1 MPVQWAGL
9 APPLLVDVR
18 RDAGLPL
25 RAQLEG
31 GSARRD
37 PLGPPPGR
45 RAAAV
50 LPRAR
55 PPAGALPR
63 ARAGV
68 LRPAAGRGLPH
79 QRRRVGHAGGGG
91 RGIASAAPAAQS
103 SHGPTPLRHPTATA
117 DRLRLRRAR
126 PRRVPPR
133 GLGVGGARGLPHGR
147 GRRTSTTATPAA
159 TRGCARCWRATRAG
173 CARRSPTATAC
184 VVCSGF
190 AQGATLVLRTL
201 ARAGYRRI
209 ALENPGNG
217 DPARSASSRAA
228 LRIGGE
234 LHHVPV
240 DEHGVDVD
248 ALAASGAQ
256 VVVVTP
262 AHQSPTGVVLTAE
275 RRHALVAWARDTDGF
290 VVEDDYDSEFRYDRD
305 PVGVLQGLAPER
317 VFTVG
322 TVSKSLAPTI
332 RVGWVLA
339 PPAFA
344 AALAEEKHLAD
355 RGTPGLDQ
363 ARARPPGG
371 VRPLRP
377 PPAPDAGPLRP
388 APHRAGRRARP
399 ARPRRCGSPGWP
411 PGSTPWR
418 TCRTGSTSRT
428 SSPRR
433 PERGV
438 GLYGMS
444 ALPRGRRHH
453 PAAARARVR
462 QPRRPGGGR
471 GHRHGRRPPEP
482 RDDRT
487 DGHDAAAAASQSSG
501 TPSRPSPVRPASVST
516 TTRRLPVRRIHPMA
530 NRRSVSAVPSGPAR
544 WWRCSDQSRQ

>member
-25 RAQLEG
+25 RAQLEAG
-31 GSARRD
+31 LRDAIRSGRLPVGERLPSSRELARQLGLSRGLVQECYGQLQAEGYLTSVVGSGTRVAAGSA
-37 PLGPPPGR
+37 
-45 RAAAV
+45 
-50 LPRAR
+50 
-55 PPAGALPR
+55 
-63 ARAGV
+63 
-68 LRPAAGRGLPH
+68 
-79 QRRRVGHAGGGG
+79 
-91 RGIASAAPAAQS
+91 ASATPAAPAAPARQPQPAT
-103 SHGPTPLRHPTATA
+103 PTPAPT
-117 DRLRLRRAR
+117 R
-126 PRRVPPR
+126 PRPRIDFASGVPDLSAFPR
-133 GLGVGGARGLPHGR
+133 EDWAWAVREACRTVAW
-147 GRRTSTTATPAA
+147 RTSTTATPAA
-159 TRGCARCWRATRAG
+159 TRACARCWRATRAG
-173 CARRSPTATAC
+173 CARRSPTASD
-184 VVCSGF
+184 VLVCSGF

-234 LHHVPV
+234 LLHVPV
-240 DEHGVDVD
+240 DGHGVDVD

-275 RRHALVAWARDTDGF
+275 RRHALVAWARATGGF

-344 AALAEEKHLAD
+344 TALAEEKLLAD

-363 ARARPPGG
+363 AALAIWWSPAASTATCAGCGPATPGAAPRWSTRSPGTPPQ
-371 VRPLRP
+371 
-377 PPAPDAGPLRP
+377 
-388 APHRAGRRARP
+388 
-399 ARPRRCGSPGWP
+399 CGSPGWP

-418 TCRTGSTSRT
+418 TCRTGLTSRA

-433 PERGV
+433 PGA
-438 GLYGMS
+438 GS
-444 ALPRGRRHH
+444 A
-453 PAAARARVR
+453 
-462 QPRRPGGGR
+462 
-471 GHRHGRRPPEP
+471 
-482 RDDRT
+482 
-487 DGHDAAAAASQSSG
+487 
-501 TPSRPSPVRPASVST
+501 ST
-516 TTRRLPVRRIHPMA
+516 A
-530 NRRSVSAVPSGPAR
+530 
-544 WWRCSDQSRQ
+544 